1 MSYIPKSLVNANLYT
16 GGDEFTTTSG
26 KPYVGDYH
34 QLFNNNVSS
43 GKNPND
49 PNSIPLIQNF
59 SENPTNNYIVQTKEN
74 IEYSIIQPVNQELY
88 QSSGDPLFIYP
99 TLTSKD
105 YQRGQIL
112 RYFAKKRNDILPKII
127 EISKEAYDDLNINGG
142 KYNYALWTVTRVF
155 WKITG
160 SLRDSINSSG
170 IKTSG
175 IIDTNKRLVDT
186 TEETFKGIKQYL
198 SNLIQFAVKSELELI
213 NGLYTGGDELT
224 NLKDNSNYIG
234 YYHVM
239 ADKKIMDGST
249 HKQSTGIVLLAAN
262 YLVTNSINSL
272 IQQSLGEIGVQ
283 DNVVPTNNSRT
294 LQTQSEVSI
303 SDTPIISQPSAPII
317 RQPSSGGGGGS
328 SGGY

>member
-1 MSYIPKSLVNANLYT
+1 MSYVPKSLVNANLYT

-26 KPYVGDYH
+26 EPYVGYYH
-34 QLFNNNVSS
+34 QLFNNDVSS
-43 GKNPND
+43 GKTPND
-49 PNSIPLIQNF
+49 PNSVPLIQNF
-59 SENPTNNYIVQTKEN
+59 SENPINNYIVQTKEN
-74 IEYSIIQPVNQELY
+74 IEYSIIQPVNQALY
-88 QSSGDPLFIYP
+88 QSSGDPLFTYP
-99 TLTSKD
+99 TLTGKD

-112 RYFAKKRNDILPKII
+112 RYFAKKRNETVPKII
-127 EISKEAYDDLNINGG
+127 EISKEAYEDLNINGG
-142 KYNYALWTVTRVF
+142 RYNYALWTVTRVF

-186 TEETFKGIKQYL
+186 AEETFKGIKQYL

-234 YYHVM
+234 YYHIM
-239 ADKKIMDGST
+239 ANKKIMDGST

-262 YLVTNSINSL
+262 YLVTDSINSL
-272 IQQSLGEIGVQ
+272 IQQSLGEIGIKTDV
-283 DNVVPTNNSRT
+283 DTTNNSRT
-294 LQTQSEVSI
+294 LPAQSEVNI
-303 SDTPIISQPSAPII
+303 SDTPIVRQPSAPII
-317 RQPSSGGGGGS
+317 RQSSSGGGGGS
-328 SGGY
+328 GGY